1 MGETALSIKG
11 NTFQFFSR
19 NPRGGQAKKIDPADA
34 QALIDLAKTNNF
46 APLLVH
52 APYTINMCSS
62 NKDTRDFARMA
73 FADDLE
79 RLQYLPDNYYNFH
92 PGSHV
97 GQGVE
102 TGIAQITEIMN
113 ACIRENHHTTIL
125 LETMSGK
132 GTEVGRSFEEI
143 KAIIDKVE
151 LADKIGVCL
160 DTCHV
165 YSAGYDIVNKLDQV
179 LAEFEQIIGL
189 DRLKAIHLNDSMT
202 PFNSKKDRHAPIGEG
217 HIGFAALVEFI
228 THPLLRDLPFYLE
241 TPQEL
246 PGYAREIKMLR
257 QAYQEILGE

>member
-1 MGETALSIKG
+1 M
-11 NTFQFFSR
+11 
-19 NPRGGQAKKIDPADA
+19 
-34 QALIDLAKTNNF
+34 
-46 APLLVH
+46 
-52 APYTINMCSS
+52 
-62 NKDTRDFARMA
+62 
-73 FADDLE
+73 
-79 RLQYLPDNYYNFH
+79 
-92 PGSHV
+92 
-97 GQGVE
+97 
-102 TGIAQITEIMN
+102 
-113 ACIRENHHTTIL
+113 
-125 LETMSGK
+125 
-132 GTEVGRSFEEI
+132 
-143 KAIIDKVE
+143 E